1 MGGGVV
7 KVVIFVRFALF
18 ADDMTLIGLGK
29 LWFCYFALC
38 AINLT
43 NVGKHICSFNYV
55 LQKCLNP

>member
-1 MGGGVV
+1 M